1 MNLKDGKYS
10 RYKLV
15 QEMMQT
21 PEVIRRFDP
30 QAARAFLPA
39 LKASRRLFLTGEGSS
54 RIFPAKH
61 AIYDSLR
68 KADAVAIATD
78 GATQALEYDLGAYTV
93 FGASNSG
100 KTKEV
105 VRLFQLLKA
114 KGHRALFA
122 LTAYED
128 SPLDRLAADSQI
140 LVSGKE
146 EAVAATKTVVEQA
159 LFYDSLLR
167 ALRGEAM
174 DGLKELADKVE
185 AALSLAI
192 DPGLVNRAK
201 EASTIYFA
209 GRNTGVA
216 EELTLKTNEI
226 TRRKADFL
234 EGTYAVHGIEE
245 VMDARELVVVVEP
258 FESEEEKFR
267 ECLIEGVGLEVC
279 AISTRKTTFPTV
291 LIPEAGDYRSYVEIA
306 AGWNLLVEIGIALGI
321 DLDKPER
328 ARKVGNIYQGS

>member
-1 MNLKDGKYS
+1 MNLKDRKYS

-21 PEVIRRFDP
+21 PDVIRRFDP
-30 QAARAFLPA
+30 QAAQAFLPA

-54 RIFPAKH
+54 RIFPAKR

-68 KADAVAIATD
+68 KADALAIATD

-105 VRLFQLLKA
+105 VRLFQKLKA
-114 KGHRALFA
+114 AGHQALFA
-122 LTAYED
+122 LTGFED
-128 SPLDRLAADSQI
+128 SPLDRLAAESQI
-140 LVSGKE
+140 LISGKE

-159 LFYDSLLR
+159 LFYDSMLR
-167 ALRGEAM
+167 ALRGESM
-174 DGLKELADKVE
+174 GGLEELADKVE
-185 AALSLAI
+185 AALNLEI
-192 DPGLVNRAK
+192 DPELVKRTRG
-201 EASTIYFA
+201 ASMIYFA

-226 TRRKADFL
+226 SRKKADYL

-245 VMDARELVVVVEP
+245 VMDAQELVIVVDP
-258 FESEEEKFR
+258 FESEEQKFR
-267 ECLIEGVGLEVC
+267 ECLIDGVGLGVV
-279 AISTRKTTFPTV
+279 AISTRKTSFPTV
-291 LIPEAGDYRSYVEIA
+291 LIPEAGDYQCYVEIA
-306 AGWNLLVEIGIALGI
+306 AGWNLLVETGIALNI

-328 ARKVGNIYQGS
+328 ARKVGNLFQDT

>member
-1 MNLKDGKYS
+1 MNLQDGKYA

-15 QEMMQT
+15 REMMQT
-21 PEVIRRFDP
+21 PDVIRRFDP
-30 QAARAFLPA
+30 QAAQAFLPA

-54 RIFPAKH
+54 RIFPAKR
-61 AIYDSLR
+61 AIYDALR
-68 KADAVAIATD
+68 KADALAISTE
-78 GATQALEYDLGAYTV
+78 GATQALEYDLGACTV

-100 KTKEV
+100 KTNEV
-105 VRLFQLLKA
+105 VRLFQHLKA
-114 KGHRALFA
+114 EGHRALFA

-128 SPLDRLAADSQI
+128 SPLDRLAEDSQI
-140 LVSGKE
+140 LISGKE

-167 ALRGEAM
+167 ALRGESM
-174 DGLKELADKVE
+174 DGLKELAEKFE
-185 AALSLAI
+185 AALTLAI
-192 DPGLVNRAK
+192 DPGLVKRAK
-201 EASTIYFA
+201 DAPTIYFA

-258 FESEEEKFR
+258 FESEEEKLR

-279 AISTRKTTFPTV
+279 ALATGKTSFPTV
-291 LIPEAGDYRSYVEIA
+291 VIPDAGDYGSYVEIA

-328 ARKVGNIYQGS
+328 ARKVGNIYRGG

>member
-1 MNLKDGKYS
+1 MNSKDGKYT

-21 PEVIRRFDP
+21 PDIIRSFDP
-30 QAARAFLPA
+30 QAAQTFLPA

-54 RIFPAKH
+54 RIFPAKR

-68 KADAVAIATD
+68 KADALAIATD

-105 VRLFQLLKA
+105 VRLFQKLKA
-114 KGHRALFA
+114 AGHRALFA

-128 SPLDRLAADSQI
+128 SPLDRLASESQI
-140 LVSGKE
+140 LISGKE

-167 ALRGEAM
+167 ALRGESM

-185 AALSLAI
+185 AALSLTI
-192 DPGLVNRAK
+192 ESGLVKRAK
-201 EASTIYFA
+201 DAFAIYFA

-226 TRRKADFL
+226 TRKKADFL

-245 VMDARELVVVVEP
+245 VMDAGELVVVVNP
-258 FESEEEKFR
+258 FKSEEQKFR
-267 ECLIEGVGLEVC
+267 ECLVEGVGLEVI
-279 AISTRKTTFPTV
+279 AISRAKTGFPTIV
-291 LIPEAGDYRSYVEIA
+291 IPEAGNYQCYVEIA

-328 ARKVGNIYQGS
+328 ARKVGNIYQDS